1 MKNLLVYYPIILK
14 NLTMNKLIVL
24 CLTLTIVLSCKTPEA
39 RKPETVKSGTFFKES
54 VERNKK
60 LFEKEKQKIQ
70 TIIGQDSISNYLGSE
85 SGFWY
90 KYIVKTEIDSLQTPN
105 FGDIV
110 NFNYNVSDLNG
121 NKIYTKEELKT
132 RNYAMDK
139 EELFT
144 GLREGL
150 KLMKAGETVNFL
162 FPSQKAYGYYGDE
175 NKIGTN
181 IPIICEVTVNSITQ
195 K

>member
-1 MKNLLVYYPIILK
+1 
-14 NLTMNKLIVL
+14 MNKFLVL
-24 CLTLTIVLSCKTPEA
+24 LFIFTSIFACKAPEA
-39 RKPETVKSGTFFKES
+39 RKPETVKTGSFIEES
-54 VERNKK
+54 ATRNKK
-60 LFEKEKQKIQ
+60 LFEAEKKQIKTFIA
-70 TIIGQDSISNYLGSE
+70 SNNNKTFIPSE

-90 KYIVKTEIDSLQTPN
+90 SKDSITTTATLQTPT

-110 NFNYNVSDLNG
+110 NFNFNLSTLNL
-121 NKIYTKEELKT
+121 KPIYTSEALKT

-150 KLMKAGETVNFL
+150 KLMKAGETFTFI

-175 NKIGTN
+175 NKIGSN
-181 IPIICEVTVNSITQ
+181 VPLISKVTVNSIT
-195 K
+195 KNN

>member
-1 MKNLLVYYPIILK
+1 
-14 NLTMNKLIVL
+14 MNKLLITAWVL
-24 CLTLTIVLSCKTPEA
+24 FAFNSCKTPEA
-39 RKPETVKSGTFFKES
+39 RKPISTKTGSFIDVS

-60 LFEKEKQKIQ
+60 LNAQEQAAIKQIME
-70 TIIGQDSISNYLGSE
+70 QDENNYMASE

-90 KYIVKTEIDSLQTPN
+90 YYNTKAEIDSLKTPD

-110 NFNYNVSDLNG
+110 NYDYDVKALNG
-121 NKIYTKEELKT
+121 SIIYSKNDIKT
-132 RNYAMDK
+132 QTYAMDK

-150 KLMKAGETVNFL
+150 KLMKTGETVTFI

-175 NKIGTN
+175 NKIGRNT
-181 IPIICEVTVNSITQ
+181 PLICEVTVNSITQ
-195 K
+195 N

>member
-1 MKNLLVYYPIILK
+1 MNKTIILTGI
-14 NLTMNKLIVL
+14 LLALVA
-24 CLTLTIVLSCKTPEA
+24 CKTPEA
-39 RKPETVKSGTFFKES
+39 RAPVSKKSGSFIDAS

-60 LFEKEKQKIQ
+60 LNTAELAAIKKIMDQ
-70 TIIGQDSISNYLGSE
+70 QNHNYIASE

-90 KYIVKTEIDSLQTPN
+90 YYNTKVEVDSLKTPN

-110 NFNYNVSDLNG
+110 NYNYNVKALNG
-121 NKIYTKEELKT
+121 NLIYSKDDIKT
-132 RNYAMDK
+132 QNYAMDQQ
-139 EELFT
+139 ELFT

-150 KLMKAGETVNFL
+150 KLLKTGETATFL

-181 IPIICEVTVNSITQ
+181 IPLICEVTINSITLNQ
-195 K
+195 KN